1 MSMCL
6 AYPGQHITRTDA
18 YENTHRELQR
28 GGVVVLVEGTAPK
41 LLTACF
47 WVLQVVLAGG
57 FLRAAGV
64 ASILYGTLLTTAGL
78 GSQCPSHRSLHMLLK
93 SP

>member
-1 MSMCL
+1 MCL
-6 AYPGQHITRTDA
+6 AYPGRHITHTDA

-28 GGVVVLVEGTAPK
+28 GGWWFWLKEQPPK